1 MLLEPKRSF
10 GRDAAMALGGLALGI
25 VGSRLVPPLF
35 AMANG
40 ALRARMGD
48 DPFDL
53 LVRDHRYILGT
64 LERMREAADDSP
76 ARRAPLLVSFK
87 RALGKHALAEED
99 VVYPLLYQE
108 AGAAEAAKHLYG
120 EHADMKIHLYQ
131 LEVALSDRAAWTD
144 HVDALRELIGRH
156 IREEEDVEFP
166 RLRHALDD
174 QRRQS
179 VSGKIRREEALVL

>member
-1 MLLEPKRSF
+1 
-10 GRDAAMALGGLALGI
+10 
-25 VGSRLVPPLF
+25 
-35 AMANG
+35 
-40 ALRARMGD
+40 
-48 DPFDL
+48 
-53 LVRDHRYILGT
+53 
-64 LERMREAADDSP
+64 
-76 ARRAPLLVSFK
+76 
-87 RALGKHALAEED
+87 
-99 VVYPLLYQE
+99 
-108 AGAAEAAKHLYG
+108 
-120 EHADMKIHLYQ
+120 